1 MLKQRSKVDWLKLG
15 DSNNK
20 YFYASLKSKQNQS
33 NISSMT
39 MEYANILTKPEEFES
54 EIMRF
59 YSNLVGST
67 ATNLQGIC

>member
-1 MLKQRSKVDWLKLG
+1 
-15 DSNNK
+15 
-20 YFYASLKSKQNQS
+20 
-33 NISSMT
+33 MT
-39 MEYANILTKPEEFES
+39 MEYANILTKHEEFES